1 VPMVM
6 KYGAQELIRKNLKER
21 YYEEGKDFIFLA

>member
-1 VPMVM
+1 MVA

-21 YYEEGKDFIFLA
+21 NYKEGEDFIFLA